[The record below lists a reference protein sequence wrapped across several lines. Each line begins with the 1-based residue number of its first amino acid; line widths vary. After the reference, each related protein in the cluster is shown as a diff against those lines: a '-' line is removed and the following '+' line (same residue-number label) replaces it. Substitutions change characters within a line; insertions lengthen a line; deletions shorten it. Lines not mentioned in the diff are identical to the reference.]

1 MAFLE
6 TQDGGRVYYQHH
18 RAEKLPIMLVHGWGM
33 SSEYWTSTIEAL
45 LAADHGVFAIDQRGC
60 GRSDRDFTDMSI
72 KAIAGD
78 VCAILDQCGVD
89 RIVLNGWSLGG
100 AVAVQ
105 AAQILGDR
113 VAGLISTCG
122 ATPRYVQGENFPHG
136 GTAGDVLAIA
146 DAITADRAN
155 FFHGL
160 AQGASGEGAS
170 DAMVAWVERG
180 FLATG
185 PRASATLA
193 DLAALDQRDIFAAFP
208 FPILSIGGTK
218 DVIAD
223 PAIASFAA
231 KAAQNGRLLMMET
244 GHSPQLEQ
252 PAEYHQAIIH
262 FLQELDQ

>member
-1 MAFLE
+1 MAFLD
-6 TQDGGRVYYQHH
+6 TKDGGRVYYQHH
-18 RAEKLPIMLVHGWGM
+18 HAQKMPIMLIHGWGM

-45 LAADHGVFAIDQRGC
+45 LAAGHSVLAIDQRGC
-60 GRSDRDFTDMSI
+60 GRSDRDFTDMSVG
-72 KAIAGD
+72 AIASD
-78 VCAILDQCGVD
+78 VCGILDQASID

-100 AVAVQ
+100 AVAVE
-105 AAQILGDR
+105 AAHRLGDR

-136 GTAGDVLAIA
+136 GTPDDVLAIP

-185 PRASATLA
+185 PRTSATLA
-193 DLAALDQRDIFAAFP
+193 ELAKLDQREVFSAFR
-208 FPILSIGGTK
+208 FPILSIGGKK
-218 DVIAD
+218 DGIAD
-223 PAIASFAA
+223 PAIAAYAA
-231 KAAQNGRLLMMET
+231 NAAQNGRLLMMDT
-244 GHSPQLEQ
+244 GHSPQLEH
-252 PAEYHQAIIH
+252 PAEYHQAILN
-262 FLQELDQ
+262 FLAELVG